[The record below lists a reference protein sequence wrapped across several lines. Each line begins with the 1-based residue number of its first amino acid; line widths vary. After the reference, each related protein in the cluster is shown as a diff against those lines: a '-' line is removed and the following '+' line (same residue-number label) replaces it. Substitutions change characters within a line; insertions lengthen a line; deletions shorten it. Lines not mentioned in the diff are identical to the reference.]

1 MYIFKTT
8 AAVYITK
15 FKIAI
20 FKLISTLYTQRNI
33 YLDNNESE
41 RLCLCL
47 IPHTFACTFIF
58 TYLSFLPHL
67 MLISAYEQ
75 LKNMRI
81 CERAPTFTEH
91 TSSLSSGEPETIV
104 AMF

>member
-1 MYIFKTT
+1 MYIFKTI

-15 FKIAI
+15 FKISI

-33 YLDNNESE
+33 HVDNESE
-41 RLCLCL
+41 KLCLCL

-67 MLISAYEQ
+67 TLIPA
-75 LKNMRI
+75 
-81 CERAPTFTEH
+81 
-91 TSSLSSGEPETIV
+91 
-104 AMF
+104 